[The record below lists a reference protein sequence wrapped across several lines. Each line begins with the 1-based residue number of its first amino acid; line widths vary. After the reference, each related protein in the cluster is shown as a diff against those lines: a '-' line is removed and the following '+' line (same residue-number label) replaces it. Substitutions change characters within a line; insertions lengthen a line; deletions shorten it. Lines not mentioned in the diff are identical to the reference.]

1 MRSPRTECP
10 LIEES
15 MDDWAL
21 WHTVIKRSGRKGGT
35 SKGNWWVPDE
45 AQGNPEESG
54 VLEGNYHTA
63 RRLTNA
69 ANKPNFFYCGS
80 TKFLFHLNI
89 TQKFLTWTTPN
100 NLMFRVILSVQ
111 KWPEPHFQPL
121 WQSWDSISA
130 RVSKVASVSPGLDH
144 DAVCLSTVSCSFS
157 YCLLVHD
164 VPLLILH
171 SSKWSTT
178 KIIRCIQIA
187 WKI

>member
-15 MDDWAL
+15 MDDRAL

-35 SKGNWWVPDE
+35 SKGNWWVPDK

-63 RRLTNA
+63 RRRLTNA

-80 TKFLFHLNI
+80 TKVLFHLNI
-89 TQKFLTWTTPN
+89 TQKFPTWTTPN
-100 NLMFRVILSVQ
+100 NLMLRVILSVQ

-121 WQSWDSISA
+121 SSVLRLNFCKSFQGCFCVSWV
-130 RVSKVASVSPGLDH
+130 RPW
-144 DAVCLSTVSCSFS
+144 CSLLV
-157 YCLLVHD
+157 YCLLF
-164 VPLLILH
+164 L
-171 SSKWSTT
+171 
-178 KIIRCIQIA
+178 
-187 WKI
+187 